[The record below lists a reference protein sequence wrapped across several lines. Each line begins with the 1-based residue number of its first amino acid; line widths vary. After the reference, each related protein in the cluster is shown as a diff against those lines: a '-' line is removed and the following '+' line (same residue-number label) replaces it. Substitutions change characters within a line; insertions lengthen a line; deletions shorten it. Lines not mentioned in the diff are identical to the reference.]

1 MSPFVSKVRSPLA
14 GGLLALILAGS
25 AVLPPAMAGE
35 PAPPSGYPSWE
46 DVQQA
51 KETEAGKAT
60 EIAKINEL
68 LTGLA
73 AQAETLG
80 GQAVTAAADYGVA
93 DAALQAVDARLLS
106 LAAKTAAATAD
117 VDRHRKEL
125 GALAVQSYKTGGTN
139 TGFFVALD
147 ALEHNNVQGLN
158 VVQMVGDKTA
168 ALVERAASAAKVS
181 ESLREQE
188 QAARTERERLTAE
201 AATKLKAARD
211 AQAGMARQIDDGQRR
226 GTELTAQLASLKGT
240 TAAVEGEY
248 RQGVE
253 AEAAYQAAQDAK
265 RKAAEELARRQADD
279 AARAAVAAAAAK
291 PAPANP
297 APANPAPANPAPAI
311 PAPAN
316 PAPAPQVPVEPV
328 RPPVVVPS
336 VPGGAVNDPAGAKNY
351 AAGRLA
357 GYGWGQ
363 EQFPCLSQLWMK
375 ESGWRT
381 TATNPSSG
389 AYGIAQSLPAGKY
402 ASAGS
407 DWLTNYRTQI
417 EWGLGYISGR
427 YGSPCAAWNHSIA
440 YNWY

>member
-147 ALEHNNVQGLN
+147 ASGANNVQGLN
-158 VVQMVGDKTA
+158 VVQIVGDKTA
-168 ALVERAASAAKVS
+168 ALVDRAASAAKVA

-188 QAARTERERLTAE
+188 QAATDRTRTPSAE

-211 AQAGMARQIDDGQRR
+211 AQAGMARQIDDGQ
-226 GTELTAQLASLKGT
+226 TAWQ
-240 TAAVEGEY
+240 
-248 RQGVE
+248 
-253 AEAAYQAAQDAK
+253 
-265 RKAAEELARRQADD
+265 
-279 AARAAVAAAAAK
+279 
-291 PAPANP
+291 
-297 APANPAPANPAPAI
+297 
-311 PAPAN
+311 
-316 PAPAPQVPVEPV
+316 
-328 RPPVVVPS
+328 PS
-336 VPGGAVNDPAGAKNY
+336 
-351 AAGRLA
+351 
-357 GYGWGQ
+357 
-363 EQFPCLSQLWMK
+363 
-375 ESGWRT
+375 
-381 TATNPSSG
+381 
-389 AYGIAQSLPAGKY
+389 
-402 ASAGS
+402 
-407 DWLTNYRTQI
+407 
-417 EWGLGYISGR
+417 
-427 YGSPCAAWNHSIA
+427 
-440 YNWY
+440 